1 MAVLKFDELHRLS
14 KQIYEET
21 EDLPKEEK
29 KKKAYDEILDLLIM
43 AYVFGWD
50 RVDPTEDAHTD
61 SMFEAIFYLIDGKTF
76 EDRINEHID
85 KGDWEEEVIQR
96 LVETEYHRVEE
107 TGAFDSATNYE
118 RKTGKTAYKK
128 WVTMQ
133 DERVRDTH
141 FYLEGTEVLLTGRFY
156 TFDGDSAGF
165 PGGFKKPENNINCRC
180 ELAYSFR

>member
-1 MAVLKFDELHRLS
+1 MAALKFDELHRLS

-29 KKKAYDEILDLLIM
+29 KKKAYDEILELLIM

-50 RVDPTEDAHTD
+50 RVDPDSEANTD
-61 SMFEAIFYLIDGKTF
+61 SMYEAIFYLIDGKTF
-76 EDRINEHID
+76 RDRINEHID
-85 KGDWEEEVIQR
+85 NGDWEREVIQR

-107 TGAFDSATNYE
+107 TGAFDSAKNYE
-118 RKTGKTAYKK
+118 RMTGKTAYKR
-128 WVTMQ
+128 WQTMN

-156 TFDGDSAGF
+156 TFDGDSAEF
-165 PGGFKKPENNINCRC
+165 PGGFSTPENNVNCRC
-180 ELAYSFR
+180 ELAYVFR